1 MSLPE
6 RAERAFDAHEAFERD
21 GDEFELTT
29 TAFDGRATASE
40 TDDWALRY
48 TVTIR
53 APMLSTAT
61 EEPVGPAVEDGWFD
75 TYALRL
81 EDAPGAIRDSI
92 ELADLDVFEEEG
104 DAVAVFVFEWGN
116 ADRAPAIAKALVEYA
131 EGTYMEGIVPGYS
144 YTEPVASML
153 SQASQGEGR
162 GGTPL

>member
-1 MSLPE
+1 MTLPE
-6 RAERAFDAHEAFERD
+6 RAERAFAAHEAFERD
-21 GDEFELTT
+21 GHEFELTT
-29 TAFDGRATASE
+29 TAFDGRVTASE

-48 TVTIR
+48 TLTVR
-53 APMLSTAT
+53 APMLSTAAT
-61 EEPVGPAVEDGWFD
+61 EPVGPAVEDGWFD

-81 EDAPGAIRDSI
+81 EDAPGAIRDSVA
-92 ELADLDVFEEEG
+92 LDHLDVFEKDG
-104 DAVAVFVFEWGN
+104 DAVAVFEFEWGN
-116 ADRAPAIAKALVEYA
+116 ADRAPAIAKALAEYA